1 MGGAKKV
8 SNKTGV
14 AKKPAKAGAAKT
26 DKTSVLKKPA
36 KAQQTD
42 KTSVLKKPA
51 KAQQTDKTSVPK
63 KPAKAEKTDKTKKPT
78 EGERLL
84 LIDQARQ
91 EKVEYLLALG
101 LPEEVI
107 EQMDLDFG
115 VSVIQC

>member
-42 KTSVLKKPA
+42 M
-51 KAQQTDKTSVPK
+51 TSVPK

-84 LIDQARQ
+84 Q
-91 EKVEYLLALG
+91 KVENLLALG
-101 LPEEVI
+101 VPGDVI
-107 EQMDLDFG
+107 ENMDLDFDAM
-115 VSVIQC
+115 VLNFNDEAAFA

>member
-42 KTSVLKKPA
+42 M
-51 KAQQTDKTSVPK
+51 TSVPK

-78 EGERLL
+78 EGERLR

>member
-1 MGGAKKV
+1 MGGAKEV

-42 KTSVLKKPA
+42 MTSVSKKPA
-51 KAQQTDKTSVPK
+51 KV
-63 KPAKAEKTDKTKKPT
+63 EKTDKTKKLTVTNPNT

-84 LIDQARQ
+84 LIDQAGQ
-91 EKVEYLLALG
+91 EKVEALLALG
-101 LPEEVI
+101 VPEEVI
-107 EQMDLDFG
+107 ENMDLDFG
-115 VSVIQC
+115 VMVIQ